1 MSVEVSITIKCDN
14 CGESLCG
21 EKSPCDDSLSAD
33 NWFRE
38 AGWFT
43 GSNEDLCP
51 PCFAAQ
57 VMRDSRQMEGRG

>member
-14 CGESLCG
+14 CGESLRLVRN
-21 EKSPCDDSLSAD
+21 SLSAD